1 MRFGFKGLI
10 SFNYYRNQ
18 AIDTSHS
25 HSCGGFNIRYTMRPR
40 PPRNRNLR
48 SIVYR

>member
-10 SFNYYRNQ
+10 SFNYRNQ
-18 AIDTSHS
+18 AIDTFHS
-25 HSCGGFNIRYTMRPR
+25 HNSGGFNIRYTTRPR